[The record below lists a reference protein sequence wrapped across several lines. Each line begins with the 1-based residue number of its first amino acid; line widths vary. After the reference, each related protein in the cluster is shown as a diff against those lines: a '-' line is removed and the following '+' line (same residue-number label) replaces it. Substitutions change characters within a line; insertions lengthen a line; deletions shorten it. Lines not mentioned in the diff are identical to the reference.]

1 MTMAARVGPVSAP
14 CPSTAHRHD
23 PVCRCGATVSE
34 DDVVVTLAG
43 RYPIC
48 PTCWERGRRGWFR
61 PDSKAERIAAVDRAV
76 ARG

>member
-1 MTMAARVGPVSAP
+1 MMEARLGTGSAP
-14 CPSTAHRHD
+14 CPPGLHRHP
-23 PVCRCGATVSE
+23 PVCRCGATVTE